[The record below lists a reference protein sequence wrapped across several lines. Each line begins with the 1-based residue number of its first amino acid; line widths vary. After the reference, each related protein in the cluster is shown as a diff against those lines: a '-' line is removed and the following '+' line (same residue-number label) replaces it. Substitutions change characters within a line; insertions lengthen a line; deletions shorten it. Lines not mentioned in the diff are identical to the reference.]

1 MSTRSNIAIIL
12 RPEDRN
18 KTLNVMDKIFDDCRP
33 NMRCPNCRT
42 PKPNNLETVFP
53 NCEPNGKA
61 VLQIYCHHDGYPEG
75 VGNALYYGYDSYEKA
90 LALILG
96 GDVSVIDEKYTCPY
110 SIGEGEDPN
119 WNVPTVLDEPKLVE
133 EYLYVFNYETNEWF
147 VQELGST
154 EFKSVKE
161 VLREV

>member
-1 MSTRSNIAIIL
+1 MSTRCRIGI
-12 RPEDRN
+12 EN
-18 KTLNVMDKIFDDCRP
+18 K
-33 NMRCPNCRT
+33 
-42 PKPNNLETVFP
+42 
-53 NCEPNGKA
+53 NGTITS
-61 VLQIYCHHDGYPEG
+61 IYCHHDGYPEG

-96 GDVSVIDEKYTCPY
+96 GDVSVIDEKYTYPY

-119 WNVPTVLDEPKLVE
+119 WNVPTVLDKPKLDE
-133 EYLYVFNYETNEWF
+133 EYLYVFNHDEWF